1 MSDDRTRRDEDE
13 DEAVAPSSGIFRR
26 ARRGARSAPSW
37 PAPAATPSQP
47 AHDDRQ
53 RWVQA
58 TPQAPAPA
66 QPTSAYDQ
74 TMPSVQDIDPAGGTM
89 VEQSAPASRPA
100 GPGSGYGSSFGPIR
114 EGAPPSS
121 PPQAAARPPAP
132 QAAGGSWD
140 MIGYNMVKRLG
151 QGGMGEVYLA
161 ERAGTAGV
169 PVRCVVK
176 TILPSA
182 GQNQQFRELFLDEAR
197 IVSQLRHPNIVSVMD
212 CGRLG
217 DQLYLAMEWIE
228 GLDAAALVDR
238 AHRAGSDVPLPHL
251 LYVLRETLQGLH
263 YAHTAV
269 GIDGR
274 PLNLVHRDISPG
286 NILISRQG
294 AVKLADFGV
303 AVGTPTATAG
313 AADNLAGKPHYF
325 APELWRGGRA
335 NPQTDVF
342 ALGVSFY
349 EMLTLRP
356 LFSRNKGL
364 HGLAVEIAQE
374 FDPARLIEQN
384 LTLPDGLEPILLAAL
399 AIDPGQRYASAL
411 EFLEDVNDYAYE
423 SGIRLLDAHFASYI
437 ARILDGVPQGKEGR
451 RRLFKSRD

>member
-1 MSDDRTRRDEDE
+1 
-13 DEAVAPSSGIFRR
+13 
-26 ARRGARSAPSW
+26 
-37 PAPAATPSQP
+37 
-47 AHDDRQ
+47 
-53 RWVQA
+53 
-58 TPQAPAPA
+58 
-66 QPTSAYDQ
+66 
-74 TMPSVQDIDPAGGTM
+74 MPSVPDIDPTGGTM
-89 VEQSAPASRPA
+89 VEQSGPVSHPAAPA
-100 GPGSGYGSSFGPIR
+100 SGYGSSFGPIR
-114 EGAPPSS
+114 EGTPP
-121 PPQAAARPPAP
+121 PARPPAAP
-132 QAAGGSWD
+132 QPAARPSASGSWD

-263 YAHTAV
+263 YAHTAI

-356 LFSRNKGL
+356 LFSRSKGL

-374 FDPARLIEQN
+374 FDPQRLIEQN

-399 AIDPGQRYASAL
+399 AIDPGERYASAL

-437 ARILDGVPQGKEGR
+437 ARILDGVPQEKEGR